1 MVRQKGVL
9 MILLKALLGETCL
22 SNSSRGHEE
31 NYVRFAHFSFEVSL
45 KQNLPLGLK
54 VKKIKK
60 KVLPSKSLLVTVQLT
75 PEGCEISLHGIPPS
89 ISPMRV
95 DRLW

>member
-1 MVRQKGVL
+1 MTTLCGEAERGVDDFVE
-9 MILLKALLGETCL
+9 ETCL

-31 NYVRFAHFSFEVSL
+31 NYVRFAHFSFEVFL

-60 KVLPSKSLLVTVQLT
+60 RSSPPNHCLSL
-75 PEGCEISLHGIPPS
+75 CS
-89 ISPMRV
+89 
-95 DRLW
+95 